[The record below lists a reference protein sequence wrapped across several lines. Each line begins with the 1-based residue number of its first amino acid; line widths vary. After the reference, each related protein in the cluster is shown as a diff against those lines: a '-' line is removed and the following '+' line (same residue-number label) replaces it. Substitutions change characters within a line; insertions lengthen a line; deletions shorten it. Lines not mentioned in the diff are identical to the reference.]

1 LSSVFAAAAVF
12 WIRTEIFSVG
22 SNDQCLFFGA
32 ALFHGRAHSVHAFGA
47 LILAQGV
54 FVAHRTMSVLFLIH
68 WIKCWS
74 FCFLL
79 YIIGGFLVKHIRCS
93 VKYACGFALRFASIL
108 FVVGFAHDFNCIF

>member
-54 FVAHRTMSVLFLIH
+54 FVL
-68 WIKCWS
+68 
-74 FCFLL
+74 
-79 YIIGGFLVKHIRCS
+79 
-93 VKYACGFALRFASIL
+93 
-108 FVVGFAHDFNCIF
+108 